1 MVCSCSVLT
10 AQVWKAPAA
19 GQLEESQRY
28 PLSSP
33 ASTTG
38 ATSITQSRGKRGKMA
53 AGCSCRH
60 LHQHQTSHCSPG
72 SAVVQVSSFGSWNCV
87 GFLSMAAAIRSSK
100 GRFSWGC
107 PQSISAMAESSST
120 SIMSSSTSFCSE
132 LGVSVLALDVGVPGR
147 LALLSKILACALAL
161 MLLLDLSN
169 RSASLVGEV
178 VLFPD
183 LSTNP
188 FTCPSSFF
196 CSRFCTT
203 WIGRL
208 IMEATNKAHQ
218 PWQICDW
225 RQTASENAP
234 ATHYNFPLEV
244 IRASIKNSLMA
255 AKVQETE
262 QLKRT
267 KGGEEHYHVSLLSG
281 QLYLSP
287 GQDNILQHL
296 VLNAWQSR
304 QLFTLLPTLRKS
316 TADCSLLMHSTNPGT
331 AYKPMMGWCQLEKTS
346 TTQKQHTAISWWQ
359 ESWTRCNRGK
369 LYIAITTR
377 STVQQEEVLHGLGW
391 ATVHCSSAWQH
402 HLYGG
407 TNLLHH

>member
-1 MVCSCSVLT
+1 MRTRGTSALYFHQRASP
-10 AQVWKAPAA
+10 KP
-19 GQLEESQRY
+19 QLPRSKEGRK
-28 PLSSP
+28 
-33 ASTTG
+33 
-38 ATSITQSRGKRGKMA
+38 GKLA
-53 AGCSCRH
+53 AGCNFWH
-60 LHQHQTSHCSPG
+60 LYQRSPG
-72 SAVVQVSSFGSWNCV
+72 SAVVQVSSFGNWNCV

-161 MLLLDLSN
+161 MLLLDLSK

-218 PWQICDW
+218 PWQISNR
-225 RQTASENAP
+225 RQTASEKAS
-234 ATHYNFPLEV
+234 ATSYDFPCEV
-244 IRASIKNSLMA
+244 TIKPWPS
-255 AKVQETE
+255 K
-262 QLKRT
+262 
-267 KGGEEHYHVSLLSG
+267 
-281 QLYLSP
+281 
-287 GQDNILQHL
+287 
-296 VLNAWQSR
+296 
-304 QLFTLLPTLRKS
+304 
-316 TADCSLLMHSTNPGT
+316 
-331 AYKPMMGWCQLEKTS
+331 
-346 TTQKQHTAISWWQ
+346 
-359 ESWTRCNRGK
+359 
-369 LYIAITTR
+369 
-377 STVQQEEVLHGLGW
+377 
-391 ATVHCSSAWQH
+391 
-402 HLYGG
+402 
-407 TNLLHH
+407 TNLLAANTQMTNQLKGTKHREEN

>member
-1 MVCSCSVLT
+1 MVCSCSVPT
-10 AQVWKAPAA
+10 AQIWKALAV
-19 GQLEESQRY
+19 GQLEKSQRY
-28 PLSSP
+28 PLLSP

-38 ATSITQSRGKRGKMA
+38 ATTTMESRGKRGKMA
-53 AGCSCRH
+53 AGCNCRH
-60 LHQHQTSHCSPG
+60 LHQHQTRHGSPG

-225 RQTASENAP
+225 RQTASENAR

-244 IRASIKNSLMA
+244 IRVSIKNSLMA
-255 AKVQETE
+255 AKVQVTE
-262 QLKRT
+262 QLRRT
-267 KGGEEHYHVSLLSG
+267 KRGEEHYHVSLLSG
-281 QLYLSP
+281 
-287 GQDNILQHL
+287 
-296 VLNAWQSR
+296 
-304 QLFTLLPTLRKS
+304 
-316 TADCSLLMHSTNPGT
+316 
-331 AYKPMMGWCQLEKTS
+331 
-346 TTQKQHTAISWWQ
+346 
-359 ESWTRCNRGK
+359 
-369 LYIAITTR
+369 
-377 STVQQEEVLHGLGW
+377 
-391 ATVHCSSAWQH
+391 
-402 HLYGG
+402 
-407 TNLLHH
+407 

>member
-1 MVCSCSVLT
+1 MDHLDSAECRKNPFQCWWSYWQHFHMLGNQRTPT
-10 AQVWKAPAA
+10 AAVRWGLLDSWMRTKDSRTPFAFTRITEVPTTKEWK
-19 GQLEESQRY
+19 
-28 PLSSP
+28 
-33 ASTTG
+33 
-38 ATSITQSRGKRGKMA
+38 GKKGKMA
-53 AGCSCRH
+53 AGRNCRH
-60 LHQHQTSHCSPG
+60 LHQHWATRCSPG
-72 SAVVQVSSFGSWNCV
+72 SAVVQVNSFGSWNCV

-178 VLFPD
+178 VLFPV

-218 PWQICDW
+218 PWQTSNQ
-225 RQTASENAP
+225 RQTASEKAW
-234 ATHYNFPLEV
+234 ATYYNFTCEV
-244 IRASIKNSLMA
+244 
-255 AKVQETE
+255 
-262 QLKRT
+262 T
-267 KGGEEHYHVSLLSG
+267 KAL
-281 QLYLSP
+281 
-287 GQDNILQHL
+287 
-296 VLNAWQSR
+296 
-304 QLFTLLPTLRKS
+304 T
-316 TADCSLLMHSTNPGT
+316 
-331 AYKPMMGWCQLEKTS
+331 
-346 TTQKQHTAISWWQ
+346 
-359 ESWTRCNRGK
+359 
-369 LYIAITTR
+369 
-377 STVQQEEVLHGLGW
+377 
-391 ATVHCSSAWQH
+391 
-402 HLYGG
+402 
-407 TNLLHH
+407 